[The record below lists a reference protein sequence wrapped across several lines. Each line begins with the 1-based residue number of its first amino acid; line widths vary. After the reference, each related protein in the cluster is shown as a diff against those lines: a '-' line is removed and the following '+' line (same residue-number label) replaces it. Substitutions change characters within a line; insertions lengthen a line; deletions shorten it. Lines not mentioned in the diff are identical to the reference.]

1 MLLTE
6 RYKVADGRSGRV
18 VPLCCLV
25 VATAICGAAHGTDG
39 GGRGVA
45 DGPLSHL
52 SVVMDCYHQSFD
64 AYTDCGS
71 GGNHFTH
78 RAAMSSLGDAIGV
91 TLDDSCTDQPRSGAT
106 CIENTFTT
114 MGNNWGG
121 WYFQN
126 GVLFDDAVQP
136 SENWGDYPDA
146 GYHLSGARHL
156 RFWARGA
163 EGGEEV
169 EFFACG
175 VGRDPVTGQPIAPY
189 PGSSPKISSGYVAL
203 NPDWTQYSL
212 DVSGIDLSYVLGG
225 FGWVT
230 NADHNPEGATF
241 YLDDIQ
247 YDLARLDELRFLRSY
262 DTGTRNDDFGR
273 AMRNVAFTYDNC
285 VALIAFLAAG
295 QTDRARLLADSL
307 AYASEH
313 DRYFSDGRLRNAYQC
328 GDLICPPGWEP
339 NGRKWTAR
347 LPGSDVGST
356 TGNLAWATIALLSA
370 YGTVGDPAYLATAAA
385 LGEWIESNCRVAT
398 GYGGYAGG
406 YEGPDSSPVRLA
418 WCSTEHNLDVY
429 VAFQRLADVTGN
441 TVWATRAAHAREF
454 VEAMWDDARGCFLT
468 GTTDTGQINETV
480 IPLDCQT
487 WGILAMPDAAQ
498 TYARALQYAE
508 ANMQVGDGFD
518 FNDDRD
524 GVWYEGTAQMVLA
537 LRAVGRHSDAN
548 RYLAALNAIVNA
560 DGSVNAAS
568 IDGLTTGFGSEYFAV
583 PHIGATAWLVLAAEN
598 MNPFW
603 GQRLPQWAE
612 HDLTSTGY
620 YMISF
625 PLIPPSPTPDALLSD
640 DLGDGNYY
648 MWRWEAGGYQTVP
661 TSAPASQTTTLDI
674 EQGFWLLAQA
684 GTIDVEGT
692 APSGDQ
698 TIPLQTGWNMVAAP
712 YEATLDSLQVNNAGD
727 VRSLA
732 EAQTAGWVLATFYG
746 SHDGTGSYQ
755 TLSIGQTPPDTL
767 SLWYGYWVLAGL
779 DCSLIVPEPVGG
791 GGTATTAS
799 QPPPVGL
806 AWAFD
811 IQATSASSGDTI
823 TIAAADTASD
833 EFDGFALDKPKPPG
847 PPGEGR
853 LRMVLR
859 AEGWRGTEP
868 PPYNKAP
875 GGQMPWSSE
884 LAMEAKG
891 AAQAAAEWTLAI
903 TGGIEGD
910 PVTLRWPQLS
920 RLPKD
925 RVAILTDRDTG
936 TRTFMRTRAQCEF
949 AAPSAG
955 TTRNFSVTVKRVED
969 GALLISGLTATPTR
983 GGTWDIGFN
992 LSADAAV
999 TARVYNVAG
1008 RRVSD
1013 IAQSEQLAPGRAS
1026 VTWNGCSAR
1035 GTNVPSGIYLLRVT
1049 VRTEEGEQASAVT
1062 LLQVRR

>member
-1 MLLTE
+1 MARAG
-6 RYKVADGRSGRV
+6 RYDILDACPRSLF
-18 VPLCCLV
+18 PLCCLV
-25 VATAICGAAHGTDG
+25 LAAATSGVGHADAGGGQGAAQG
-39 GGRGVA
+39 
-45 DGPLSHL
+45 
-52 SVVMDCYHQSFD
+52 SVDYLAGVMDCYHDAFD
-64 AYTDCGS
+64 VYTDCSS
-71 GGNHFTH
+71 GGNHFTYL
-78 RAAMSSLGDAIGV
+78 AAMSSLGDAVGLTIDV
-91 TLDDSCTDQPRSGAT
+91 CSTEQPRSGAT
-106 CIENTFTT
+106 CIENTFTALDS
-114 MGNNWGG
+114 NWGG

-136 SENWGDYPDA
+136 SENWGHYPDA
-146 GYHLSGARHL
+146 GYDLSGARHL

-175 VGRDPVTGQPIAPY
+175 VGRDAVTGQPIAPY

-230 NADHNPEGATF
+230 NAVHNPEGATF

-247 YDLARLDELRFLRSY
+247 YDLARLHEVRFLRSY

-285 VALIAFLAAG
+285 VALIALLAAG

-347 LPGSDVGST
+347 MPGWWDPATQHWYEDRQQVGSA
-356 TGNLAWATIALLSA
+356 TGNLAWPMIALVFAHDRL
-370 YGTVGDPAYLATAAA
+370 VDPRYLATAVG
-385 LGEWIESNCRVAT
+385 LGEWIEANCRVDT

-406 YEGPDSSPVRLA
+406 YEGSEPTPDRLA

-429 VAFQRLADVTGN
+429 VAFQRLADVTGS

-612 HDLTSTGY
+612 HELATTGY

-625 PLIPPSPTPDALLSD
+625 PLIPPSPTPDALLAD

-648 MWRWEAGGYQTVP
+648 MWCWEASGYQTVP

-698 TIPLQTGWNMVAAP
+698 TIPLQTGWNIVAAP

-732 EAQTAGWVLATFYG
+732 EAQTAGWVLATFYY

-755 TLSIGQTPPDTL
+755 TVTIDQTPADAL
-767 SLWYGYWVLAGL
+767 SVWYGYWVLAGI
-779 DCSLIVPEPVGG
+779 DCSLIVPEASGG
-791 GGTATTAS
+791 SGGTATAAS
-799 QPPPVGL
+799 QPAPVGL

-833 EFDGFALDKPKPPG
+833 EFDGFALDKPKPPAA
-847 PPGEGR
+847 PGEGR
-853 LRMVLR
+853 VRLVLR
-859 AEGWRGTEP
+859 DKDRRGTRASQRSP
-868 PPYNKAP
+868 ASQSSRASPPYP
-875 GGQMPWSSE
+875 
-884 LAMEAKG
+884 
-891 AAQAAAEWTLAI
+891 
-903 TGGIEGD
+903 
-910 PVTLRWPQLS
+910 
-920 RLPKD
+920 
-925 RVAILTDRDTG
+925 
-936 TRTFMRTRAQCEF
+936 
-949 AAPSAG
+949 
-955 TTRNFSVTVKRVED
+955 
-969 GALLISGLTATPTR
+969 
-983 GGTWDIGFN
+983 
-992 LSADAAV
+992 
-999 TARVYNVAG
+999 
-1008 RRVSD
+1008 
-1013 IAQSEQLAPGRAS
+1013 
-1026 VTWNGCSAR
+1026 
-1035 GTNVPSGIYLLRVT
+1035 
-1049 VRTEEGEQASAVT
+1049 
-1062 LLQVRR
+1062 